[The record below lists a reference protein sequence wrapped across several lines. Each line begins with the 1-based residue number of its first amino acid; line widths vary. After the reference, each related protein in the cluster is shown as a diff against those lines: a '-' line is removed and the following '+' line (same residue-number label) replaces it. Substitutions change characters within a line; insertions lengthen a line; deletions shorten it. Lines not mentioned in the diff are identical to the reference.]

1 MNGINWTH
9 LLTLTLSP
17 EKGSNGLKNT
27 GTLSEALP
35 MGIITYLAMA
45 ILTYILACITTSI
58 VGYKFF
64 TIFSFT
70 TLLGL
75 IFKGLLKA
83 IIPALLA
90 SYIFNFYCQRT
101 YPTVNVNLPDTI
113 KQFMYGVGVF
123 AVLTLVQNIIF
134 VPFMMSLY
142 TNTLPSGLVRTVI
155 FILNMCTYGWTAFTL
170 LKLCIAEYNM
180 SVRDTATTLVVS
192 IVPLIVINY
201 IIKNIFVLNFL

>member
-17 EKGSNGLKNT
+17 EKGSNELKNT

-83 IIPALLA
+83 I
-90 SYIFNFYCQRT
+90 FNFYCQRT

-113 KQFMYGVGVF
+113 KQFMYGVSVY
-123 AVLTLVQNIIF
+123 ALLVLVQNI
-134 VPFMMSLY
+134 VLMPFMIGIY
-142 TNTLPSGLVRTVI
+142 TATFPYGLVRTVI
-155 FILNMCTYGWTAFTL
+155 FILNILVYGWTVFAL

-180 SVRDTATTLVVS
+180 SVRDTAITLVVS

-201 IIKNIFVLNFL
+201 IIKNVF

>member
-1 MNGINWTH
+1 
-9 LLTLTLSP
+9 
-17 EKGSNGLKNT
+17 
-27 GTLSEALP
+27 

-113 KQFMYGVGVF
+113 KQFMYGVSVYCSI
-123 AVLTLVQNIIF
+123 VLVQNI
-134 VPFMMSLY
+134 VLMPFMIGIY
-142 TNTLPSGLVRTVI
+142 TATFPIWSSKNSYIHLKMFLV
-155 FILNMCTYGWTAFTL
+155 YGWTAFTL

-180 SVRDTATTLVVS
+180 SARDTAITLVVS

-201 IIKNIFVLNFL
+201 IIKNVF

>member
-1 MNGINWTH
+1 
-9 LLTLTLSP
+9 
-17 EKGSNGLKNT
+17 
-27 GTLSEALP
+27 
-35 MGIITYLAMA
+35 MGIITYVAMA

-113 KQFMYGVGVF
+113 KQFMYGVSVY
-123 AVLTLVQNIIF
+123 ALLV
-134 VPFMMSLY
+134 
-142 TNTLPSGLVRTVI
+142 
-155 FILNMCTYGWTAFTL
+155 
-170 LKLCIAEYNM
+170 KLCIAEYNM
-180 SVRDTATTLVVS
+180 SARDTAITLVVS

-201 IIKNIFVLNFL
+201 IIKNVF

>member
-17 EKGSNGLKNT
+17 EKGSNELKNT
-27 GTLSEALP
+27 GTLGEALP

-83 IIPALLA
+83 
-90 SYIFNFYCQRT
+90 
-101 YPTVNVNLPDTI
+101 
-113 KQFMYGVGVF
+113 
-123 AVLTLVQNIIF
+123 
-134 VPFMMSLY
+134 
-142 TNTLPSGLVRTVI
+142 
-155 FILNMCTYGWTAFTL
+155 
-170 LKLCIAEYNM
+170 
-180 SVRDTATTLVVS
+180 
-192 IVPLIVINY
+192 
-201 IIKNIFVLNFL
+201 

>member
-17 EKGSNGLKNT
+17 EKGSNELKNT
-27 GTLSEALP
+27 GNLSEALP
-35 MGIITYLAMA
+35 MGIITYVAMA

-113 KQFMYGVGVF
+113 K
-123 AVLTLVQNIIF
+123 
-134 VPFMMSLY
+134 
-142 TNTLPSGLVRTVI
+142 
-155 FILNMCTYGWTAFTL
+155 
-170 LKLCIAEYNM
+170 
-180 SVRDTATTLVVS
+180 
-192 IVPLIVINY
+192 
-201 IIKNIFVLNFL
+201 

>member
-17 EKGSNGLKNT
+17 EKGSNELKNT

-90 SYIFNFYCQRT
+90 SYTFNFYCQRT

-113 KQFMYGVGVF
+113 KQFMYGVSVY
-123 AVLTLVQNIIF
+123 ALLVLVQNI
-134 VPFMMSLY
+134 VLMPFMIGIY
-142 TNTLPSGLVRTVI
+142 TATFPYGLVRTVI
-155 FILNMCTYGWTAFTL
+155 FILNVLVYGWTAFAL

-180 SVRDTATTLVVS
+180 SVRDTAITLVVS

-201 IIKNIFVLNFL
+201 IIKNIF

>member
-1 MNGINWTH
+1 
-9 LLTLTLSP
+9 
-17 EKGSNGLKNT
+17 
-27 GTLSEALP
+27 

-83 IIPALLA
+83 IIPALLT
-90 SYIFNFYCQRT
+90 SYIFNF
-101 YPTVNVNLPDTI
+101 PTVNVNLPDTI
-113 KQFMYGVGVF
+113 KQFMYGVSVY
-123 AVLTLVQNIIF
+123 ALLVLVQNI
-134 VPFMMSLY
+134 VLMPFMIGIY
-142 TNTLPSGLVRTVI
+142 TATFPYGLVRTVI
-155 FILNMCTYGWTAFTL
+155 FILNVLVYGWTAFAL

-180 SVRDTATTLVVS
+180 SVRDTAITLVVS

-201 IIKNIFVLNFL
+201 IIKNVF

>member
-17 EKGSNGLKNT
+17 EKGSNELKNT

-75 IFKGLLKA
+75 IFKGLLTA

-113 KQFMYGVGVF
+113 KQFMYGVSVY
-123 AVLTLVQNIIF
+123 ALLVLVQNI
-134 VPFMMSLY
+134 VLMPFMIGIY
-142 TNTLPSGLVRTVI
+142 TATFPYGLVRTVI
-155 FILNMCTYGWTAFTL
+155 FILNVLVYGWTAFAL

-180 SVRDTATTLVVS
+180 SARDTAITLVVS

-201 IIKNIFVLNFL
+201 IIKNVF

>member
-17 EKGSNGLKNT
+17 EKGSNELKNT

-113 KQFMYGVGVF
+113 K
-123 AVLTLVQNIIF
+123 
-134 VPFMMSLY
+134 
-142 TNTLPSGLVRTVI
+142 
-155 FILNMCTYGWTAFTL
+155 
-170 LKLCIAEYNM
+170 
-180 SVRDTATTLVVS
+180 
-192 IVPLIVINY
+192 
-201 IIKNIFVLNFL
+201 

>member
-17 EKGSNGLKNT
+17 EKGSNELKNT

-113 KQFMYGVGVF
+113 KQFMYGVSVY
-123 AVLTLVQNIIF
+123 ALLVLVQNI
-134 VPFMMSLY
+134 VLMPFMIGIY
-142 TNTLPSGLVRTVI
+142 TATFPHGLVRTVI
-155 FILNMCTYGWTAFTL
+155 FILN
-170 LKLCIAEYNM
+170 
-180 SVRDTATTLVVS
+180 V
-192 IVPLIVINY
+192 
-201 IIKNIFVLNFL
+201 

>member
-17 EKGSNGLKNT
+17 EKGSNELKNT

-75 IFKGLLKA
+75 IF
-83 IIPALLA
+83 
-90 SYIFNFYCQRT
+90 NFYCQRT

-113 KQFMYGVGVF
+113 KQFMYGVSVY
-123 AVLTLVQNIIF
+123 ALLVLVQNI
-134 VPFMMSLY
+134 VLMPFMIGIY
-142 TNTLPSGLVRTVI
+142 TATFPYGLVRTVI
-155 FILNMCTYGWTAFTL
+155 FILNILVYGWTVFAL

-180 SVRDTATTLVVS
+180 SVRDTAITLVVS

-201 IIKNIFVLNFL
+201 IIKNVF